1 MHSEG
6 KEKAAPVVTDAAFG
20 FRERGYKRNYLE
32 TVFSEVVLLT
42 AVLVSED
49 QVLTE
54 DISTAGM
61 FWVIRAVNLFG
72 VKGYPLPLVVVLPV
86 MKAASFDQV
95 FTEEVSCGIICGI
108 TCRVAAS
115 VWGTLLFPPVMLV
128 CCCWVKANCWKV
140 LKLFMAGEI
149 LVNKKSGAC
158 FSTSAA
164 ENKKICCCSKGSI
177 R

>member
-1 MHSEG
+1 MYSEG

-61 FWVIRAVNLFG
+61 F
-72 VKGYPLPLVVVLPV
+72 
-86 MKAASFDQV
+86 
-95 FTEEVSCGIICGI
+95 
-108 TCRVAAS
+108 
-115 VWGTLLFPPVMLV
+115 
-128 CCCWVKANCWKV
+128 
-140 LKLFMAGEI
+140 
-149 LVNKKSGAC
+149 
-158 FSTSAA
+158 
-164 ENKKICCCSKGSI
+164 
-177 R
+177 